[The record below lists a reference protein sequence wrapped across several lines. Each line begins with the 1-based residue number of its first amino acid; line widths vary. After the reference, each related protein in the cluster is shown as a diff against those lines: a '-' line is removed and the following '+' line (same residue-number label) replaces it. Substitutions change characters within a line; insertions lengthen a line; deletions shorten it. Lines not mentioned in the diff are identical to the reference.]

1 VPSGKYW
8 RLTPGSD
15 VVFNFKL
22 GTYKSIIARRLI
34 IYVVLFSSL
43 ITLVTTAIQLAWD
56 YKNDVALIN
65 NQLQQTQDVHL
76 KSLTAKLWASDIKG
90 LRTHLE
96 GILQIRDMQ
105 FLETRD
111 RERVWVSVGTRQEK
125 NTISRQYPMVYRHR
139 GRNIT
144 IGTLTVVASLSGIYR
159 RLFDRVW
166 IILVSNAIKTF
177 LVATFILFIFHTLVT
192 RHLARIADFARQ
204 LDVKKLGK
212 RLSLERE
219 ASPAHKPDELAQV
232 TNAINEMTKRLNEDI
247 TAIRRTEE
255 KFQGLLESAPD
266 AIVIT
271 NTEGRI
277 TLVNSQAE
285 KLFGYPREELLGKS
299 VETLIPA
306 RYRNTHPNNRTNFL
320 AKPYARAIGT
330 GPELYGLHKD
340 GAEFPVEISLSP
352 IEAEDGV
359 LVISDIRDIS
369 ERRRMEALTG
379 RLGRILD
386 RSSNEIYVFDAESL
400 HFIQVNQG
408 AQQNLGYTME
418 ELKQLTPLDLKPEFS
433 KNKFDRLIEPLR
445 TAGKDQIVFET
456 MHKRKDG
463 TTYPVEVR
471 LQLSRQEK
479 PAVFVAVI
487 QDISERRLAEQ
498 TLKKHAEELERSN
511 AELERFAYVASHDLQ
526 EPLRMVA
533 SYVQLLQRRY
543 QGKLDKDADEFIA
556 FAVDGASQM
565 KLLINDLLAYSR
577 VGSSS
582 KSFETVN
589 TETTLEKAL
598 ANLNAAIN
606 ESDAEITHGLLPTV
620 FADDSQLTL
629 LFQNL
634 ISNAIK
640 FHSNT
645 PPRIQVAAE
654 QDSRGWVFSIQ
665 DNGIGIDPEYAERIF
680 VIFQRL
686 HTRGDY
692 PGTGIG
698 LAICKKIVE
707 CHGGRIWVES
717 VLGKGT
723 KFYFTLPY
731 KQEVD
736 GYDEQQRQAH

>member
-1 VPSGKYW
+1 M
-8 RLTPGSD
+8 
-15 VVFNFKL
+15 FNFKL

-111 RERVWVSVGTRQEK
+111 RERVWVSVGARQGK

-139 GRNIT
+139 GRTIE
-144 IGTLTVVASLSGIYR
+144 IGTLTVIASLSGVYQ

-177 LVATFILFIFHTLVT
+177 LVAAFILFIFHTLVT

-219 ASPAHKPDELAQV
+219 ANLAHKPDELAQV
-232 TNAINEMTKRLNEDI
+232 TNAINEMTDRLNEDI

-271 NTEGRI
+271 NTEGKI
-277 TLVNSQAE
+277 TLINSQAE
-285 KLFGYPREELLGKS
+285 KLFGYPRDDLLGKP
-299 VETLIPA
+299 VEILIPA
-306 RYRNTHPNNRTNFL
+306 RYRNMHSGQRTNFL
-320 AKPYARAIGT
+320 AKPYARAVGT

-340 GAEFPVEISLSP
+340 GTEFPVEISLSP

-433 KNKFDRLIEPLR
+433 KDKFNTLIEPLR
-445 TAGKDQIVFET
+445 TAGKDQVVFET

-589 TETTLEKAL
+589 TETALEKAL

-620 FADDSQLTL
+620 FADDGQLTL

-634 ISNAIK
+634 ISNSIK
-640 FHSNT
+640 FHSNN

-686 HTRGDY
+686 HTRDDY

-717 VLGKGT
+717 ALSKGT
-723 KFYFTLPY
+723 KFYFTLPN
-731 KQEVD
+731 KKEVD
-736 GYDEQQRQAH
+736 GYDKQQRQAH

>member
-1 VPSGKYW
+1 MSK
-8 RLTPGSD
+8 
-15 VVFNFKL
+15 FNP
-22 GTYKSIIARRLI
+22 GTYKSIIARRII
-34 IYVVLFSSL
+34 IYIILFSSF
-43 ITLVTTAIQLAWD
+43 ITLITTAIQLTWD

-65 NQLQQTQDVHL
+65 NQLQQAEDVHL

-96 GILQIRDMQ
+96 GILQVRDMQ
-105 FLETRD
+105 FLEVRD
-111 RERVWVSVGTRQEK
+111 REKVWVSVGTRQEK
-125 NTISRQYPMVYRHR
+125 NTISRQYPMVFRHR
-139 GRNIT
+139 GRNIK
-144 IGTLTVVASLSGIYR
+144 IGTLTVVASLSGVYR
-159 RLFDRVW
+159 RLFNRVW
-166 IILVSNAIKTF
+166 VILVSNAIKTF
-177 LVATFILFIFHTLVT
+177 LVAAFILFIFHILVT
-192 RHLARIADFARQ
+192 KHLARIADFARK

-212 RLSLERE
+212 RLSLERKTD
-219 ASPAHKPDELAQV
+219 PTHKPDELAQV

-247 TAIRRTEE
+247 TTIRRTEE

-266 AIVIT
+266 AIVIAD
-271 NTEGRI
+271 TEGRI
-277 TLVNSQAE
+277 TLVNSQTE
-285 KLFGYPREELLGKS
+285 ELFGYPREELLGKP

-306 RYRNTHPNNRTNFL
+306 RYRNAHPGHRANFL
-320 AKPYARAIGT
+320 TKPHTRHMGAGL
-330 GPELYGLHKD
+330 ELNGLHRD
-340 GAEFPVEISLSP
+340 GREFPIEISLSP
-352 IEAEDGV
+352 IKAEDGL

-369 ERRRMEALTG
+369 ERRRMETLTG

-400 HFIQVNQG
+400 HFIQANQG

-418 ELKQLTPLDLKPEFS
+418 ELEQLTPLDLKPEFS
-433 KNKFDRLIEPLR
+433 KDEFDVLIEPLR
-445 TAGKDQIVFET
+445 TAEKDQIVFET
-456 MHKRKDG
+456 IHKRKDG

-487 QDISERRLAEQ
+487 QDISERRLAER

-556 FAVDGASQM
+556 YAVDGASQM

-577 VGSSS
+577 VGSNS
-582 KSFETVN
+582 KSFETMDV
-589 TETTLEKAL
+589 ETALEKAL
-598 ANLNAAIN
+598 ANLKAAIN
-606 ESDAEITHGLLPTV
+606 ENDAEITHGPLPTV
-620 FADDSQLTL
+620 FADDGQLTL

-634 ISNAIK
+634 IGNAIK
-640 FHSNT
+640 FHSKKT
-645 PPRIQVAAE
+645 PRIQVSAE
-654 QDSRGWVFSIQ
+654 QDSKGWVFSIQ
-665 DNGIGIDPEYAERIF
+665 DNGIGIDPEYVERIF
-680 VIFQRL
+680 IIFQRL
-686 HTRGDY
+686 HTREDY

-717 VLGKGT
+717 TPGKGT

-731 KQEVD
+731 KQEVE
-736 GYDEQQRQAH
+736 GYDKQQRQAH

>member
-1 VPSGKYW
+1 VS
-8 RLTPGSD
+8 R
-15 VVFNFKL
+15 FNP

-34 IYVVLFSSL
+34 IYVILFSSF
-43 ITLVTTAIQLAWD
+43 ITLITTAIQLTWD

-65 NQLQQTQDVHL
+65 DQLQQAQDVHL

-90 LRTHLE
+90 LRTHLD
-96 GILQIRDMQ
+96 GILQVRDMQ
-105 FLETRD
+105 FLEVRD
-111 RERVWVSVGTRQEK
+111 RERIWLSVGTHQEK

-139 GRNIT
+139 GRVIE
-144 IGTLTVVASLSGIYR
+144 IGTLTVVASLSGVYR
-159 RLFDRVW
+159 RLFNRVW

-177 LVATFILFIFHTLVT
+177 LVAAFILFIFHTLVT
-192 RHLARIADFARQ
+192 KHLARIADFARQ

-212 RLSLERE
+212 RLSLERK
-219 ASPAHKPDELAQV
+219 AHPAHKPDELAQV
-232 TNAINEMTKRLNEDI
+232 TSAINEMTKRLNEDI

-266 AIVIT
+266 AIVIAD
-271 NTEGRI
+271 TEGRV
-277 TLVNSQAE
+277 TLVNSQTE
-285 KLFGYPREELLGKS
+285 KLFGYPREELLGKP

-306 RYRNTHPNNRTNFL
+306 RYRNTHPGNRANFL
-320 AKPYARAIGT
+320 TKPHIRHMGASL
-330 GPELYGLHKD
+330 ELYGLHRD
-340 GAEFPVEISLSP
+340 GHEFPIEINLSP
-352 IEAEDGV
+352 IEAEDGL

-369 ERRRMEALTG
+369 NRKRMETLTG

-418 ELKQLTPLDLKPEFS
+418 ELEQLTPLDLKPEFS
-433 KNKFDRLIEPLR
+433 KDKFDRLIGPLR
-445 TAGKDQIVFET
+445 TAEKDQVIFET
-456 MHKRKDG
+456 IHQRKDG

-487 QDISERRLAEQ
+487 QDISERRQTER

-511 AELERFAYVASHDLQ
+511 TELERFAYVASHDLQ

-556 FAVDGASQM
+556 YAVDGASQM

-577 VGSSS
+577 VGSNS

-589 TETTLEKAL
+589 IETTLEKAL
-598 ANLNAAIN
+598 TNLEVAIN
-606 ESDAEITHGLLPTV
+606 ESNAEITHGPLPTV
-620 FADDSQLTL
+620 FADDGQLTL

-634 ISNAIK
+634 IGNAIK
-640 FHSNT
+640 FHSKN
-645 PPRIQVAAE
+645 PPRIQVSAE
-654 QDSRGWVFSIQ
+654 QDSKGWVFSIQ

-680 VIFQRL
+680 IIFQRL
-686 HTRGDY
+686 HTREDY

-717 VLGKGT
+717 VPGKDT

-736 GYDEQQRQAH
+736 GYDELQQQTH